1 MKKKLKYFFVG
12 LANILFCAYA
22 LSLGVSMIIV
32 SFQATKGWVAILAF
46 IIGLFA
52 TVVGILATYSH
63 GRDMY
68 RLEELQK
75 KEKEE
80 RDEKET

>member
-1 MKKKLKYFFVG
+1 MKKKIKYFFVG
-12 LANILFCAYA
+12 LANILFCGYA

-32 SFQATKGWVAILAF
+32 SFQATKAWVVILAF
-46 IIGLFA
+46 VIGLFA
-52 TVVGILATYSH
+52 TVVGILATYSL

-68 RLEELQK
+68 RLEEFQK

-80 RDEKET
+80 RNEDKT

>member
-1 MKKKLKYFFVG
+1 MKTKLKYFFVG

-22 LSLGVSMIIV
+22 LSLGVSAIV
-32 SFQATKGWVAILAF
+32 ASFCMTKAWAAIATFVL
-46 IIGLFA
+46 GLFA
-52 TVVGILATYSH
+52 TVVGILATYAL

-80 RDEKET
+80 NS